1 MQGGQ
6 NRIPSIGH
14 GYASMPHSFKHGY
27 GNPYRR
33 QRMAALS
40 RQTSCRKTKHW
51 LKAHNVDFQER
62 HLFRE
67 TPTIDELKQILSL
80 TTEGIDEILATRSQT
95 FKNLNLNIEEMT
107 VNEVLKLLTEKPKL
121 LRRPI
126 LIDRNKLVIGYNPG
140 ELMKLTKKK
149 TVHQSVS

>member
-1 MQGGQ
+1 MKEL
-6 NRIPSIGH
+6 IFYSYPSC
-14 GYASMPHSFKHGY
+14 
-27 GNPYRR
+27 
-33 QRMAALS
+33 
-40 RQTSCRKTKHW
+40 TSCRKTKHW
-51 LKAHNVDFQER
+51 LKAHNIDFQER

-67 TPTIDELKQILSL
+67 TPSIDELKQILSL

-126 LIDRNKLVIGYNPG
+126 LIDRKKLVVGYNPG